1 MPRAYID
8 SEDAHIL
15 VLLCERSDRSVQAT
29 SAASLTRN
37 KAVHLLEL
45 GAAKGLRMQAER
57 VEA

>member
-15 VLLCERSDRSVQAT
+15 LLCERSDRSVQAT

-57 VEA
+57 VET